1 MGKGKNMNGEIQ
13 LKKTYVLDTNVLLQS
28 PHAIQSFGDNMV
40 VLPEVVLEELDRF
53 KKEPGELGANAR
65 YTARFLDKLRE
76 KGRLNEGVS
85 LDNGGILK
93 VEMNHYNVELPKSWD
108 KYKCDN
114 RILQVCKGLMEDG
127 HSVFLVTKDIFERI
141 KADIVDVIAQD
152 FFNEQVPVYDE
163 QYSGRMEVYVH
174 PDKINEFYSNHKPIR
189 PEDVTVYSEQD
200 EPINP
205 QLEINQFL
213 ILRSYNNSKQTAL
226 GRFDGKEIIPLRF
239 LNVSPFGVNPRNAGQ
254 KFMQEALFDDVDA
267 TPLVIVKG
275 PAGTAKTFYAL
286 AVGLHKII
294 EERNK
299 AFRKILVCRPNVTMD
314 EDLGFLPGTE
324 EEKIAPFMRP
334 IRDNLEILIDNDD
347 ERRYYNEKELKD
359 KVDEL
364 FDRKIITSEA
374 IAYLRGRSINR
385 HWVIIDEAQNLT
397 PKQVKG
403 IITRAGMGTK
413 IILVGDPHQIDH
425 PFLDE
430 RTNGLCYAAEKMI
443 GSKLC
448 CQITLSENEC
458 ERSPL
463 AFEAATRM

>member
-1 MGKGKNMNGEIQ
+1 MNGEIQ
-13 LKKTYVLDTNVLLQS
+13 LKKIYVLDTNVLLQS
-28 PHAIQSFGDNMV
+28 PQALLSFGDNIV
-40 VLPEVVLEELDRF
+40 VLPEVVLEELDKF

-65 YTARFLDKLRE
+65 YVARYLDKLRE
-76 KGRLNEGVS
+76 KGRLNEGVP
-85 LDNGGILK
+85 LDNGGTLR
-93 VEMNHYNVELPKSWD
+93 VEMNHYNVKLPKSWD
-108 KYKCDN
+108 KYSCDN
-114 RILQVCKGLMEDG
+114 RILQVCKGLKEDG
-127 HSVFLVTKDIFERI
+127 YSVFLITKDIFERI
-141 KADIVDVIAQD
+141 KGDIVDVIAQD
-152 FFNEQVPVYDE
+152 FFSEQVPKYEE
-163 QYSGRMEVYVH
+163 QYTGRIEVYTH
-174 PDKINEFYSNHKPIR
+174 PDKINEFYSNHKPIKL
-189 PEDVTVYSEQD
+189 EDVAVYQEND
-200 EPINP
+200 IPVIPE
-205 QLEINQFL
+205 LEINQFL
-213 ILRSYNNSKQTAL
+213 IIHSFNNSKQTAL
-226 GRFDGKEIIPLRF
+226 GRFNGKEIVPLNY
-239 LNVSPFGVNPRNAGQ
+239 LNINPFGVTPRNAGQ
-254 KFMQEALFDDVDA
+254 KFMQEALFADTDSV
-267 TPLVIVKG
+267 PLVIVKG

-286 AVGLHKII
+286 AVGLHKIL
-294 EERNK
+294 EERTK
-299 AFRKILVCRPNVTMD
+299 MYRKILILRPNVMMD
-314 EDLGFLPGTE
+314 EELGFLPGTE

-413 IILVGDPHQIDH
+413 IILLGDPHQIDH

-430 RTNGLCYAAEKMI
+430 RTNGLCYAAEKMK

-448 CQITLSENEC
+448 CQITLTENEC

-463 AFEAATRM
+463 AYEAATRM